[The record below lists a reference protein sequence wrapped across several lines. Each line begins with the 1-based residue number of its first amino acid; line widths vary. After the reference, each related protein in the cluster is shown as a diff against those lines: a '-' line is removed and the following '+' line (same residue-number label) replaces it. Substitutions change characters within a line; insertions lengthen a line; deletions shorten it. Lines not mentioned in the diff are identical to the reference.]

1 MQVQTPTAA
10 PLTDKSKVDIKEDIK
25 AGIPEEKEQ
34 QEGEGL
40 LPGKHTLPASWWFS
54 KEIFELEKRAIFM
67 KSWLYTAH
75 SSTFKKAGDYF
86 AYNFCGNQFFL
97 IKNKKGEIKAFHN
110 ICRHRAYPVV
120 RKQKGSSVVL
130 GCQYH
135 GWSYNTDGD
144 LTKAPQFDNV
154 EGFEKKE
161 NSLYPI
167 HTHITDQGLI
177 FVNFDSSEEGPA
189 PFHDWFKG
197 LEDEMHEFDFSDY
210 EYHMSYELD
219 GQFNWKTLMDG
230 YMECYHCPTA
240 HPGLTAAFQMN
251 TYKVIPKGKY
261 ARHFCEIKR
270 NEDYKPKPKPQ
281 PERRRS
287 SAVSQWLGFSKPDEI
302 QEEAVETEKKN
313 VGGEF
318 DGLWMYLYPTNGI
331 NCYSPAWYSIRVLPV
346 GVSHTIL
353 QYDIFTKK
361 GLPQAEKDE
370 FVEFLQQV
378 ELEDFDLCV
387 KTQQNLNQGIYSTG
401 YLHPTKEI
409 GVVYYQEIVKDM
421 VKEHFAKE
429 QELGKQINPS
439 FLGSKNAGES
449 DELEEICNKVECKG
463 TNPETFARELN
474 W

>member
-1 MQVQTPTAA
+1 MQVETPQPT
-10 PLTDKSKVDIKEDIK
+10 PITDKSKVEIEDVK
-25 AGIPEEKEQ
+25 GSSGEVN
-34 QEGEGL
+34 EGL

-67 KSWLYTAH
+67 KTWLYTAH
-75 SSTFKKAGDYF
+75 SSTFKKSGDYF
-86 AYNFCGNQFFL
+86 AYNVCGVQFFL

-120 RKQKGSSVVL
+120 RKQKGSSIVL

-167 HTHITDQGLI
+167 HTHVTDQGLI
-177 FVNFDSSEEGPA
+177 FVNFDATEEGPI
-189 PFHDWFKG
+189 PFHEWYSG
-197 LEDEMHEFDFSDY
+197 LEEEMREFDFSDY

-240 HPGLTAAFQMN
+240 HPGLTSAFQMN
-251 TYKVIPKGKY
+251 TYKVTPKGNY

-270 NEDYKPKPKPQ
+270 NENVKPRQPAKTAQKSGWFGFGKPK
-281 PERRRS
+281 E
-287 SAVSQWLGFSKPDEI
+287 VE
-302 QEEAVETEKKN
+302 ETEKKN
-313 VGGEF
+313 VGGDF
-318 DGLWMYLYPTNGI
+318 DGLWMYLYPTNGV

-361 GLPQAEKDE
+361 GLPKHEKDE

-378 ELEDFDLCV
+378 EIEDFDLCV
-387 KTQQNLNQGIYSTG
+387 KTQQNLNQGVYSTG
-401 YLHPTKEI
+401 YLHPTKEN
-409 GVVYYQEIVKDM
+409 GVVYYQNIVKDM

-429 QELGKQINPS
+429 QALGKQINPS
-439 FLGSKNAGES
+439 FLGAKGADDSN
-449 DELEEICNKVECKG
+449 ELEDICNKVECQG
-463 TNPETFARELN
+463 TNPETFAKELN